1 MKIPKCYKF
10 LIIGSLIWFFVF
22 LTISIFGQNYGIS
35 VGISNDNGK
44 AYVVSVSDI
53 KDGTGAYLAL
63 YRYSFTPYH
72 SSICNKIDNPSL
84 SDSIIANNY
93 NGLSIGITYR
103 LTKSTAKYPCYLLA
117 GAGNVDRVTLHRQYS
132 YQDFSVNYYK
142 TVKKIISPEIGVSAM
157 IYNSTYFQAGLQMAY
172 KAFVGLSGAF
182 CCSVKIN

>member
-44 AYVVSVSDI
+44 AYGISVSDI

-63 YRYSFTPYH
+63 YRYAFVPYH
-72 SSICNKIDNPSL
+72 SSITSKINDGRLN
-84 SDSIIANNY
+84 DSIISNNY
-93 NGLSIGITYR
+93 NGLSIGVSYR
-103 LTKSTAKYPCYLLA
+103 LTKSTAKYPCYLLS
-117 GAGNVDRVTLHRQYS
+117 GAGNVDRIELHQQYNPNDYSVTYYS
-132 YQDFSVNYYK
+132 V
-142 TVKKIISPEIGVSAM
+142 TKKIFAPEIGVSAM
-157 IYNSTYFQAGLQMAY
+157 IYNSTYFQAGLQITY

-182 CCSVKIN
+182 CCAVKL